1 MTPGQCEKP
10 YPWTPYNVQKELRG
24 THSPGDPMKGQVGE
38 FLREEIG
45 LEECIGNGHGK
56 EGNIKELC
64 LGEKTSSESSE
75 VRLKFVSHDGK
86 WEWEW
91 QMRLKT

>member
-1 MTPGQCEKP
+1 
-10 YPWTPYNVQKELRG
+10 
-24 THSPGDPMKGQVGE
+24 MKGQVGE

-64 LGEKTSSESSE
+64 LGMPVKDESPTVATLTGPGTLLLLHLASRDTANLGSSQ
-75 VRLKFVSHDGK
+75 VVDTN
-86 WEWEW
+86 
-91 QMRLKT
+91 Q